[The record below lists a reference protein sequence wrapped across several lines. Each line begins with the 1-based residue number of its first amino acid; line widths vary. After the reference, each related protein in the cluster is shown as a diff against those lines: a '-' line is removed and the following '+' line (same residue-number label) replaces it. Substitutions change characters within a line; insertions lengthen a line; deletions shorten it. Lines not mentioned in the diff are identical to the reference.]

1 MEYPYLAAGK
11 ILKHHRTECGQTQQ
25 DVAGRLLVTRRAV
38 KHWESGSRRPR
49 RTQEALLGF
58 LEIPL
63 QDAIR
68 CRRVWSGMPLDRT
81 QQERSREGINPED
94 LYAELS
100 CPDPD

>member
-38 KHWESGSRRPR
+38 KHWEAGSRKPR
-49 RTQEALLGF
+49 TNQDVLLGF
-58 LEIPL
+58 LEVPL

-68 CRRVWSGMPLDRT
+68 VKRVWAHLSEDRSPE
-81 QQERSREGINPED
+81 ERAHEGISLRE
-94 LYAELS
+94 LYG
-100 CPDPD
+100 DPDD